1 MSDQSTTMA
10 EAREKRIAR
19 RLAII
24 KALQDP
30 TKFRLVLHAL
40 NAERVYINLDF
51 AANEF
56 PGRYISQLIDYITD
70 LEELGILIRYH
81 DVTQSYAKGDVW
93 QEPQDTVAVEFI
105 EMLYR

>member
-1 MSDQSTTMA
+1 MPDQSMSD
-10 EAREKRIAR
+10 EHEKRVAR

-30 TKFRLVLHAL
+30 TNFRLVLHAL

-51 AANEF
+51 AAKEF
-56 PGRYISQLIDYITD
+56 PGRYISQLIDHISV

-81 DVTQSYAKGDVW
+81 DVTQSYAKGDIW
-93 QEPQDTVAVEFI
+93 QEPQDEVAVEFI

>member
-1 MSDQSTTMA
+1 MPNQSMT
-10 EAREKRIAR
+10 EEREKRIAR
-19 RLAII
+19 RLAIVR
-24 KALQDP
+24 ALQHP
-30 TKFRLVLHAL
+30 TNFRLVLHAL

-56 PGRYISQLIDYITD
+56 PGRYISQLIDCITA

-81 DVTQSYAKGDVW
+81 DVTQSYAKGDIW
-93 QEPQDTVAVEFI
+93 HEPQDEVAVEFI